1 MEPLTSRHGS
11 AARPRGPQGDWCVRW
26 AASDDAPVRLF
37 CLPHT
42 GGGAALYRRWAE
54 RLAPRADVLSV
65 RLPGREK
72 RFTEPPYRRLDELT
86 GALADAV
93 EPLLDRPYAWFGH
106 SMGALIGYEM
116 CRRLRERGVRA
127 PELLIAS
134 GRRAPHLPS
143 RQRAVHAAPQRE
155 LVDHLRELNGT
166 PAAVLD
172 SAAALSALLPMVRAD
187 FAVSETYRWR
197 AGRPLDCP
205 VVVFGGRDDPLATP
219 GELAGWQQH
228 TAAGAEVRLFD
239 GGHFYLHEGARE
251 QVLSA
256 LAAHL
261 PAPSGAFTWRQQ

>member
-1 MEPLTSRHGS
+1 MEPLTSRPRRTAS
-11 AARPRGPQGDWCVRW
+11 AGDWCVRW
-26 AASDDAPVRLF
+26 ADSADAPVRLF

-42 GGGAALYRRWAE
+42 GGGAALYRDWAGH
-54 RLAPRADVLSV
+54 LAPGADVLAV

-72 RFTEPPYRRLDELT
+72 RFTETPYRRLDDLT

-116 CRRLRERGVRA
+116 CRTLRARGVR
-127 PELLIAS
+127 PPGLLIAS

-143 RQRAVHAAPQRE
+143 RQPAVHAAPRRE

-166 PAAVLD
+166 PAEVLD

-197 AGRPLDCP
+197 PGPPLDCP
-205 VVVFGGRDDPLATP
+205 VAVYGGRNDPLATP
-219 GELAGWQQH
+219 GELAGWQRH
-228 TAAGAEVRLFD
+228 TAADAEVRLFD
-239 GGHFYLHEGARE
+239 GGHFFLHEGARD

-261 PAPSGAFTWRQQ
+261 PAPSGALTGRQQ